1 MACTIREKINHAINR
16 SKTLQLVCGIA
27 NGYVLG
33 LFGAAL
39 PWTMTKSM
47 RDSHDPTEPPLLR
60 RSMYAT
66 AAATAAAIGG
76 LIAYGVY
83 KDGIN
88 YSLLFPFID
97 VSANGIGYAIRKKE
111 EHGLNSLEDIFS

>member
-1 MACTIREKINHAINR
+1 MAHALRERINR
-16 SKTLQLVCGIA
+16 AVDKSKTLQLICGVA
-27 NGYVLG
+27 SGYVAG

-39 PWTMTKSM
+39 PWTMTTSM
-47 RDSHDPTEPPLLR
+47 RDSCNPTEPPLLR

-66 AAATAAAIGG
+66 FAATAIALGG

-83 KDGIN
+83 KDCVN
-88 YSLLFPFID
+88 YSLLLPFID

-111 EHGLNSLEDIFS
+111 KQGLNSLEEIF